1 MPRLSP
7 YRADERLN
15 DWMPSPAVRT
25 HHRRS
30 SAASPE
36 ALWDAARAV
45 RLADTRTLARLVRWR
60 IPGVPEGQTFD
71 ELFRAYPF
79 TLLDAGDT
87 WSVSGLC
94 GRIWTLA
101 RDYPR
106 LSGPEEFRGWDQ
118 RGTVRVLFAH
128 WAEPAEGGRAALG
141 RGDPAPPVG
150 APARARLRAL
160 WTVIGPFERIVGA
173 EPLAVAALRA
183 ARGGRSGVLGSG
195 WRRKDGRR

>member
-7 YRADERLN
+7 YRADERLD
-15 DWMPSPAVRT
+15 DWIPGPAVCT
-25 HHRRS
+25 HHSR
-30 SAASPE
+30 SAAATPE
-36 ALWDAARAV
+36 ALWEAARAI

-71 ELFRAYPF
+71 QLFRSYPF
-79 TLLDAGDT
+79 TLLDEGDT

-106 LSGPEEFRGWDQ
+106 LSGPEEFRDWDQ

-128 WAEPAEGGRAALG
+128 WAEEGEDGRATLVSEA
-141 RGDPAPPVG
+141 RVDPVDAT
-150 APARARLRAL
+150 ARMRLRAL
-160 WTVIGPFERIVGA
+160 WTVIGPFERVVGA
-173 EPLAVAALRA
+173 EPLTVAARRA
-183 ARGGRSGVLGSG
+183 ERAG
-195 WRRKDGRR
+195 